1 MREERT
7 LSPQESLAVI
17 ADAIARTR
25 ENLRENSFWFLL
37 WGWLIAGA
45 SFGYFILQQYTTF
58 DYYFLPFPLLTAS
71 GIITSIVTYRK
82 RTAQAVQGYGTYFVM
97 RLWAVLGICFLTVVF
112 INVSQH
118 QVPFTYTLIMAGI
131 GTLTSG
137 WVLRFKPLV
146 AGGVVFLVSAIA
158 SIYVPDAYTALL
170 HGVAV
175 LCGYLVPG
183 YLLRNTQ
190 RNG

>member
-1 MREERT
+1 
-7 LSPQESLAVI
+7 
-17 ADAIARTR
+17 
-25 ENLRENSFWFLL
+25 
-37 WGWLIAGA
+37 
-45 SFGYFILQQYTTF
+45 
-58 DYYFLPFPLLTAS
+58 
-71 GIITSIVTYRK
+71 
-82 RTAQAVQGYGTYFVM
+82 
-97 RLWAVLGICFLTVVF
+97 VLGICFLTVVF

-146 AGGVVFLVSAIA
+146 AGGIVFLVSAIA
-158 SIYVPDAYTALL
+158 SIYVPDGYKALL

-175 LCGYLVPG
+175 LCDYLVPG